1 MSITMKSLDL
11 TKKALH
17 LEAKADINGLL
28 VEKLWHD
35 LNGQVSREKI
45 ARSITQTA
53 ERFRDASVTAFV
65 PIFIERFALEQLKGQ
80 LKEKS

>member
-11 TKKALH
+11 TEKALH
-17 LEAKADINGLL
+17 LEAKADINDLL